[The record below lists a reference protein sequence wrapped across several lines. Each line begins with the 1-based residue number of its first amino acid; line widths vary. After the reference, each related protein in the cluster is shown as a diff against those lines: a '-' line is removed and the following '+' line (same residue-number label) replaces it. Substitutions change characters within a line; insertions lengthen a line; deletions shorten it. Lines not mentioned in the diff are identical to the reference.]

1 MKIVT
6 ARTAGFC
13 MGVRRAVEQALD
25 SANRRKGPIYTYGP
39 LIHNPQ
45 VLSILEQKSISVL
58 ERIPEKADGTV
69 IIRAHGVPPQDQEAL
84 RQAGFKVINAT
95 CPRVIKVQ
103 SIIARH
109 AARGYSVI
117 IVGDREHPEV
127 RGLQGY
133 AGNRGYVV
141 ESLEELTGLPEF
153 ENAIIVAQT
162 TQNTAFFDKVRRWA
176 EENRPGYK
184 VFNTICDSTEKRQ
197 AETQAL
203 AGEVDAVIVVG
214 GYNSGNTRRLADIA
228 KQSGKRALHV
238 EKAEDLPVEKLGRCR
253 SIGITAGASTP
264 NWIIRQVMQHL
275 ERELAGK
282 GGRVGRYACM
292 FARGLM
298 LSNLYLAMGAA
309 CLAAAGAW
317 LQEISIKPYYLVI
330 AGLYTLCMHTLHH
343 MFDRTAD
350 SYNDPERAKFYN
362 DYRYTL
368 SVLAAAS
375 GVLGLAAA
383 WMLGPVIFVLIL
395 LMSLFG
401 IVYNFELEGPGA
413 GPGKSPM
420 LKRIPGSKTVL
431 VTAAWGIAAAII
443 PALDANGGIG
453 VSGIMAFIWICALV
467 FVRTSFFDIIDMQGS
482 RIVGRETIPILL
494 GEKRTMDLLKAVLA
508 AAILLPALGA
518 LAGAFSPLASV
529 LSLPPAAMLLFLL
542 IHERTSRFLG
552 IWRGFVMES
561 HFIFAGALVL
571 LCTCGGL

>member
-45 VLSILEQKSISVL
+45 VLSILEQKNISVL
-58 ERIPEKADGTV
+58 ERIPEKGTGTV

-84 RQAGFKVINAT
+84 RQAGFNVINAT

-109 AARGYSVI
+109 AALGYAVI

-127 RGLQGY
+127 RGLLGY
-133 AGNRGYVV
+133 AGNSGWVV
-141 ESLEELTGLPEF
+141 ESLEELAGLPEF

-162 TQNTAFFDKVRRWA
+162 TQNTAFFNKVRRWA
-176 EENRPGYK
+176 EEHRPGYK

-197 AETQAL
+197 AEAQAL
-203 AGEVDAVIVVG
+203 ASEVDAVIVVG
-214 GYNSGNTRRLADIA
+214 GYNSGNTRRLAEIA
-228 KQSGKRALHV
+228 GHSGKKALHV
-238 EKAEDLPVEKLGRCR
+238 EKAEDVPVEKLEDCR
-253 SIGITAGASTP
+253 RIGVTAGASTP

-275 ERELAGK
+275 ERGLAGK
-282 GGRVGRYACM
+282 GGGFSRWACM
-292 FARGLM
+292 LVRGLM
-298 LSNLYLAMGAA
+298 LSNLYLAIGAA
-309 CLAAAGAW
+309 CLATAGAW
-317 LQEISIKPYYLVI
+317 LQEVSIKPYYLVI

-350 SYNDPERAKFYN
+350 SYNDPERAKFYH
-362 DYRYTL
+362 DYRYAL
-368 SVLAAAS
+368 SILAAAS
-375 GVLGLAAA
+375 GVLGLVAA
-383 WMLGPVIFVLIL
+383 WMLGPVIFVLLL
-395 LMSLFG
+395 LMSFFG
-401 IVYNFELEGPGA
+401 VVYNFELEGPGA
-413 GPGKSPM
+413 GAGKVSM

-431 VTAAWGIAAAII
+431 VTMAWGIAAALI
-443 PALDANGGIG
+443 PALDAYGSVGA
-453 VSGIMAFIWICALV
+453 SGIIAFLWICALV

-482 RIVGRETIPILL
+482 RIVGRETIPIIL

-508 AAILLPALGA
+508 GTVLLILLGA
-518 LAGAFSPLASV
+518 LAGAISPFASV
-529 LSLPPAAMLLFLL
+529 LSLPPAAMLLFLFV
-542 IHERTSRFLG
+542 HERVSRFLG

-561 HFIFAGALVL
+561 HFVFAGILVL
-571 LCTCGGL
+571 LCAYGGV